1 MYVNSQAG
9 GTSQAFPDVCK
20 TPAPNG
26 TVPVPYP
33 NIAQG
38 SMAKVNTA
46 SKKVLIQN
54 MNGHTQQT
62 VIAISNGD
70 EAGTAGGTTSGK
82 FIGPMKWKASS
93 KKVKFENKP
102 VTRMN
107 DATGQN
113 GNNPNASGT
122 TIAPSQT
129 KVRAN

>member
-9 GTSQAFPDVCK
+9 GTSQANPDVCK
-20 TPAPNG
+20 TPAPSG
-26 TVPVPYP
+26 TIPVPYP

-38 SMAKVNTA
+38 AMAKVDTA

-62 VIAISNGD
+62 EIAMSSGD
-70 EAGTAGGTTSGK
+70 EAGTAGGVVSGK
-82 FIGPMKWKASS
+82 FIGPLKWKASS

-113 GNNPNASGT
+113 GANPNAMGS